1 MPQPTTNVPP
11 PAARFTLTTVWEVY
25 NKHKEYLG
33 TVRRVERSGA
43 TVYEPE
49 RKDGTAVPLPKGAN
63 RSAGWPTKDGA
74 AAALVLSYR

>member
-1 MPQPTTNVPP
+1 MPQSNSSGRLPG
-11 PAARFTLTTVWEVY
+11 ARFSLTAVWEVY
-25 NKHKEYLG
+25 SKHKEYLG

-49 RKDGTAVPLPKGAN
+49 RKDGKPVRPPEGSP
-63 RSAGWPTKDGA
+63 RSLGWPTKDSA